1 MSRKKY
7 IDRID
12 IELLNTLSANPKM
25 TVAELGEEI
34 DLTPGPTHTRLV
46 NLEKIVK
53 NGAVVKEGF
62 FKYTIEIDYSKFSMI
77 EHEFSFQLKTNKK
90 EKHNTN
96 VAKNIADHLVK
107 VQHTLILSVKA
118 FKDESSGSTWIK
130 VMYYPRYP
138 EFKVESEIEMEN
150 ILSDFIEG
158 LPTFLCLMDQIEV
171 IPELDRGH
179 TIRKKPI

>member
-1 MSRKKY
+1 MEKKY
-7 IDRID
+7 IDRTD
-12 IELLNTLSANPKM
+12 LELLNTLKENPTF
-25 TVAELGEEI
+25 TVAELGEKV
-34 DLTPGPTHTRLV
+34 DLTPGPTHTRLRH
-46 NLEKIVK
+46 LEKQ
-53 NGAVVKEGF
+53 GF
-62 FKYTIEIDYSKFSMI
+62 FKNQIYINYSKFSI
-77 EHEFSFQLKTNKK
+77 TEHEFSFQLKTNKK
-90 EKHNTN
+90 EKHITN
-96 VAKNIADHLVK
+96 VAENIADHLVK

-171 IPELDRGH
+171 IPKLTEATR
-179 TIRKKPI
+179 